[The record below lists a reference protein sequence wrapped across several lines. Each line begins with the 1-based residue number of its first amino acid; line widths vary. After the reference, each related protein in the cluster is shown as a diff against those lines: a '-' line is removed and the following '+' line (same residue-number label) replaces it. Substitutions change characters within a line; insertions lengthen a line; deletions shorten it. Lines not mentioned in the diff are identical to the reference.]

1 MAPVARIWP
10 VIGGQLA
17 DRPVLSDR
25 MKISVVVPAFN
36 EAGRISSVLR
46 AVVASTL
53 VDDVIVVDD
62 GSDDGTGEEAKL
74 FPVRVVRLPEN
85 KGKAV
90 ALDYG
95 ISLAKNDTFLF
106 LDADLVGL
114 TTMHVDKLIRQYQEL
129 NLDMAVGV
137 FANGRKNTDLAQ
149 KINPYASGQRVLT
162 RKLWERAKQ
171 FVEVEEVDFGIEIAL
186 SRLAAKEDWVKE
198 YIKLEGVTHVLKEEK
213 RGFRRG
219 MIDRLKMYGHMT
231 KWLFKKL
238 RIT

>member
-1 MAPVARIWP
+1 ME
-10 VIGGQLA
+10 
-17 DRPVLSDR
+17 
-25 MKISVVVPAFN
+25 ISVVVPAFN

-46 AVVASTL
+46 AVVASNL
-53 VDDVIVVDD
+53 VNDVLVVDD
-62 GSDDGTGEEAKL
+62 GSDDGTAEEAGL
-74 FPVRVVRLPEN
+74 FPVRVFSLPEN
-85 KGKAV
+85 RGKAA
-90 ALDYG
+90 ALNYG

-114 TTMHVDKLIRQYQEL
+114 TTAHVDKLILRYQECD
-129 NLDMAVGV
+129 LDMAVGV

-149 KINPYASGQRVLT
+149 KINPYASGQRVLA

-186 SRLAAKEDWVKE
+186 SRLAAKEDWVTE
-198 YIKLEGVTHVLKEEK
+198 YVKLEGVTHVLKEEK

-219 MIDRLKMYGHMT
+219 LIDRLKMYGHMT

-238 RIT
+238 RI

>member
-1 MAPVARIWP
+1 MAKMNL
-10 VIGGQLA
+10 VIGEYKKTVQ
-17 DRPVLSDR
+17 PVLSDR
-25 MKISVVVPAFN
+25 MEISVVVPAYN

-46 AVVASTL
+46 PVVASQL

-62 GSDDGTGEEAKL
+62 GSDDGTAEEAGL
-74 FPVRVVRLPEN
+74 FDVQVVTLPEN
-85 KGKAV
+85 QGKAK
-90 ALDYG
+90 ALDHG
-95 ISLAKNDTFLF
+95 VALAKNDTFLF

-114 TTMHVDKLIRQYQEL
+114 TTAHVDKLIRSYHEME
-129 NLDMAVGV
+129 LDMAVGV
-137 FANGRKNTDLAQ
+137 FANGRKNTDIAQ
-149 KINPYASGQRVLT
+149 RINPYASGQRILT
-162 RKLWERAKQ
+162 RKLWERAKEC
-171 FVEVEEVDFGIEIAL
+171 VEVDEVDFGIEIAL

-238 RIT
+238 RI